1 MRKILASGI
10 GVLALAAAMLPAAAA
25 DLARKAPVYKA
36 PPPIIDP
43 WTWTGIY
50 VGLNAGYSWGK
61 SRTTVDYFNTLTGLP
76 IVAPPGSI
84 TSVDFNL
91 NGGIAGGQIGANLQ
105 TDWVVW
111 GIEADLQ
118 WSGQKGSALFN
129 CALPRSSALA
139 PPVFR
144 ARRRFLPAHSGRD
157 PLAGSK
163 AAVVRNAARPR
174 RRDLCADRPRLRH
187 RRSRLWRDQ
196 DRGNADQLLP
206 PSHSRSSTPFSH
218 SVTKT
223 GWTVGAGI
231 EARLWDNWT
240 GKIEY
245 LYMDLGTVSGSI
257 VPAGPL
263 PFGLV
268 GANYSS
274 RITDNILRVGINYK
288 FGPPPV
294 RAAF

>member
-76 IVAPPGSI
+76 VAPPPGSI

-118 WSGQKGSALFN
+118 WSGQKGSAFFN
-129 CALPRSSALA
+129 CLPTFIGIGAPCVPGATALPPGAFGVTLSLDQKLQWFGTLRGRVGVTFAPTVLAYVTGGLAYGEIKTEGTLVNTPAFAL
-139 PPVFR
+139 PV
-144 ARRRFLPAHSGRD
+144 
-157 PLAGSK
+157 
-163 AAVVRNAARPR
+163 
-174 RRDLCADRPRLRH
+174 
-187 RRSRLWRDQ
+187 
-196 DRGNADQLLP
+196 
-206 PSHSRSSTPFSH
+206 STAFSH

-223 GWTVGAGI
+223 GWTVGAGL

-245 LYMDLGTVSGSI
+245 LYMDLGTVSGTI
-257 VPAGPL
+257 APPATP
-263 PFGLV
+263 PFGLI

-274 RITDNILRVGINYK
+274 RITDNILRVGLNYK